1 MRLRDGVSVRETV
14 LLREYLCDGLVSGF
28 GAIEEEG
35 THHCEKMLI
44 TFAEWQTAGD
54 DEEAWHSC

>member
-54 DEEAWHSC
+54 DE